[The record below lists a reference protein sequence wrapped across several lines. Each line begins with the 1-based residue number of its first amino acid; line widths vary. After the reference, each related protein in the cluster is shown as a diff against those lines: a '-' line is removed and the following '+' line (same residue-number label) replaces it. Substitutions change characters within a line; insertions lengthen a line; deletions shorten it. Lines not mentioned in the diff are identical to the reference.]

1 MFSPISFFSF
11 YVVFVIMI
19 ERCSIIQDLN
29 DVELI
34 NEEVLIRPRGLEK
47 NQKLI
52 SRACD
57 VY

>member
-34 NEEVLIRPRGLEK
+34 NEEVLIRPKGLKK
-47 NQKLI
+47 N
-52 SRACD
+52 
-57 VY
+57 

>member
-11 YVVFVIMI
+11 YVEFVIMI

-34 NEEVLIRPRGLEK
+34 NEEVLIRPRVWKKIK
-47 NQKLI
+47 N
-52 SRACD
+52 
-57 VY
+57 

>member
-1 MFSPISFFSF
+1 MFSPLSFFSF
-11 YVVFVIMI
+11 YVEFVIMI

-47 NQKLI
+47 N
-52 SRACD
+52 
-57 VY
+57 

>member
-34 NEEVLIRPRGLEK
+34 NEEVLIRPRVLEK
-47 NQKLI
+47 N
-52 SRACD
+52 
-57 VY
+57 